1 MNFYSIFP
9 FTAGFLILLL
19 GLFVYLKNRKSLI
32 HNTFGLFSLS
42 ISVWLIT
49 YSIAYNF
56 YNKNIIY
63 TLFKIGYTAVIF
75 IPITWYHFIS
85 SFLNL
90 KRERKWI
97 FLSYI
102 TGGVFAYILNN
113 TNLFMDGLY
122 KYFWG
127 YYPRIGKIHPLYLLF
142 VLIISFRYIYI
153 LFYHVINDKVII
165 SPLQKMRIKYLLIAT
180 LVGNLVVVDFIPNY
194 NIEIFPFGFLFITVF
209 VIISTHAI
217 IKYHLM
223 DIKIALTRAGIF
235 IFVYLFVLGIPFIL
249 GYRYSQWKLA
259 TYLTVFLASTGP
271 FIYLY
276 LKRQVENIILKE
288 QHRYQKT
295 LREFSKNLT
304 YIHELDKLFQIIV
317 SKIVEEVRVKFGA
330 IYLKDD
336 EYKFYK
342 LKYCFPEKETFRFS
356 QTLPLDDPLI
366 ETLYNKKIP
375 ILSDEINI
383 KDKIK
388 IDTGLFI
395 PCFIEDN
402 LLSFI
407 VLGPKSNKQIYTN
420 NDLIIFETLSYYISL
435 AIENSLFFKK
445 LEEQQRKARI
455 QEMDIFSYSIAHEI
469 DNPMTAIKLAAE
481 YLKDNLLKELN
492 LDKSQKEELEQLA
505 NSILTSQERVSG
517 MVKAI
522 EEFGK
527 PAPKELLPLKL
538 EEVINSYLALYLPIF
553 KNNGIV
559 FNKELPK
566 DILYIRGIKQE
577 LMQVFVNLSNNSIH
591 ALLDKKEKKINLKVE
606 VQDKDFIKISFSDN
620 GYGISKD
627 RLHLI
632 FTPFVTTK
640 ASTEGKGMGL
650 YIVKRIIEKHKGKIW
665 AESEGKD
672 KGATFYIELPIAK
685 DLTEDD
691 FKKRI
696 DTKRIF

>member
-1 MNFYSIFP
+1 MIRFNL
-9 FTAGFLILLL
+9 FTIGGLSLFLFCIIL
-19 GLFVYLKNRKSLI
+19 VLI
-32 HNTFGLFSLS
+32 
-42 ISVWLIT
+42 
-49 YSIAYNF
+49 
-56 YNKNIIY
+56 NII
-63 TLFKIGYTAVIF
+63 LGRKKI
-75 IPITWYHFIS
+75 HFIWS
-85 SFLNL
+85 LFNL
-90 KRERKWI
+90 SVAIWGFGAFMIGNNLIQKKVWFWWKVSHI
-97 FLSYI
+97 
-102 TGGVFAYILNN
+102 GVIWMPVFILHTVHLLTTKVNKKILIFAYIQAIFFQIIDFMPF
-113 TNLFMDGLY
+113 NLFFRDLRFVFS
-122 KYFWG
+122 KF
-127 YYPRIGKIHPLYLLF
+127 YYVTLGPLYHPFFLLWILL
-142 VLIISFRYIYI
+142 VLYAHICIYKEYSISTG
-153 LFYHVINDKVII
+153 
-165 SPLQKMRIKYLLIAT
+165 MRRLSLL
-180 LVGNLVVVDFIPNY
+180 Y
-194 NIEIFPFGFLFITVF
+194 FLFGSILGFSGGFTNF
-209 VIISTHAI
+209 LIGYKLDIPPYGNFTIPIYCIAATYAI
-217 IKYHLM
+217 IKHHLM

-455 QEMDIFSYSIAHEI
+455 QEMDIFSYSIV
-469 DNPMTAIKLAAE
+469 
-481 YLKDNLLKELN
+481 
-492 LDKSQKEELEQLA
+492 QKIQ
-505 NSILTSQERVSG
+505 
-517 MVKAI
+517 
-522 EEFGK
+522 
-527 PAPKELLPLKL
+527 
-538 EEVINSYLALYLPIF
+538 
-553 KNNGIV
+553 
-559 FNKELPK
+559 PK
-566 DILYIRGIKQE
+566 D
-577 LMQVFVNLSNNSIH
+577 M
-591 ALLDKKEKKINLKVE
+591 DKKSCIPNK
-606 VQDKDFIKISFSDN
+606 
-620 GYGISKD
+620 
-627 RLHLI
+627 
-632 FTPFVTTK
+632 
-640 ASTEGKGMGL
+640 ST
-650 YIVKRIIEKHKGKIW
+650 I
-665 AESEGKD
+665 
-672 KGATFYIELPIAK
+672 
-685 DLTEDD
+685 
-691 FKKRI
+691 
-696 DTKRIF
+696 